1 MDKYAQLNRLH
12 HDRQLQV
19 YMYYFMYVD
28 PQKIPVKETFVAT
41 LNVSVNYKKMSIPG
55 TVPKHQLIFSYIRT
69 EDYVTKYKL
78 MFWDCSLPSS
88 LSRDRKSV
96 VLYPPK

>member
-19 YMYYFMYVD
+19 YMYSFMYVD
-28 PQKIPVKETFVAT
+28 PQKIPVKENFVAT

-55 TVPKHQLIFSYIRT
+55 TVPKHQLIFSYICS
-69 EDYVTKYKL
+69 EDYELDQNFHDTKKTR
-78 MFWDCSLPSS
+78 PHIP
-88 LSRDRKSV
+88 R
-96 VLYPPK
+96 